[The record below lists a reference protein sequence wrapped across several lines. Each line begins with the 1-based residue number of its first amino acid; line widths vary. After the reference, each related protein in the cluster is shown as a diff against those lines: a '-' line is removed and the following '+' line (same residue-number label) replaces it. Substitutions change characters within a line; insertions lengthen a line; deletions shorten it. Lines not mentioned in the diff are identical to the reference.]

1 MSDHARKPSIFDFS
15 RRTSIYEHYSGHDNP
30 AFDNDFGNTTTGA
43 LKPPTYDRQASIA
56 HEIDRMG
63 GKLPTIMMRMPED
76 SEGCLTL
83 CGAREYLSEPIV
95 AFVRLSEATVMT
107 NAMEVP
113 LPLRFLILVFTPDP
127 WPIMDHYQVGRSF
140 STLMSNKVPYE
151 IPAFQGPE
159 EYFCSFSRISKRL
172 YTLRMIEMRF

>member
-1 MSDHARKPSIFDFS
+1 MGF
-15 RRTSIYEHYSGHDNP
+15 DNP
-30 AFDNDFGNTTTGA
+30 AFDNDFGNTGSYPKS
-43 LKPPTYDRQASIA
+43 LNYDRQASIA
-56 HEIDRMG
+56 AEIDRMG

-83 CGAREYLSEPIV
+83 CGAREYLSQPFV

-107 NAMEVP
+107 SAMEIP

-140 STLMSNKVPYE
+140 STLMSNKVSLKKIYNDFRH
-151 IPAFQGPE
+151 ILTG
-159 EYFCSFSRISKRL
+159 SL
-172 YTLRMIEMRF
+172 YKGLPNGLLHCG